1 MVLGQPAFKNVGIAY
16 LMHRTGL
23 HHGTIYRWIRDGY
36 LPTPA
41 TTRPTTWPRQQI
53 DTWLHENIEFQ

>member
-1 MVLGQPAFKNVGIAY
+1 
-16 LMHRTGL
+16 MHRTGL